1 MREEPHLVAEVG
13 LLAAVARTGSRGTA
27 GASYRTSLGTWDV
40 NRGCPPSFTIA
51 SELSQLAAT
60 GSAIWGDERDIPDY
74 MAITWRCQE
83 VHERQA
89 TEAAHIN

>member
-1 MREEPHLVAEVG
+1 LLRWGSSRQSLGLDHAELQG
-13 LLAAVARTGSRGTA
+13 LAKGHPF
-27 GASYRTSLGTWDV
+27 GTWDV

-51 SELSQLAAT
+51 SELSLAAT

-89 TEAAHIN
+89 SEAAHIN